1 MRKKRDANIA
11 KKYFSWIDTITR
23 NNLTVKRQ
31 IAEKLV
37 KKPAKRSG
45 AMKILIISK
54 AKRMSNVFK
63 SGEKNILVIQ

>member
-31 IAEKLV
+31 IAEKSV